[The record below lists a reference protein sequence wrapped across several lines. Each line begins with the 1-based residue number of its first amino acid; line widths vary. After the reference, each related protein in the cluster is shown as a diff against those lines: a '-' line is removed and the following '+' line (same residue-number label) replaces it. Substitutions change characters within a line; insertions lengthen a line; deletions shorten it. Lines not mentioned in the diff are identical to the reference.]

1 MIRGRAPRTRPS
13 PPPPLLPLL
22 SLSLLLLSP
31 TVRGDCGPP
40 PDIPNARPILG
51 RHSKFAEQSK
61 VAYSCNNGFKQVPD
75 KSNIV
80 VCLEN
85 GQWSSHE
92 TFCEKSC
99 VAPERLSFASLKKE
113 YLNMNFFPVGTIVE
127 YECRPGFRKQPPLPG
142 KSTCLE
148 DLVWSPVAQFCKKK
162 SCPNPKDLDN
172 GHINIPTGILFGSE
186 INFSCNPGY
195 RLVGVS
201 STFCSVTGNTVD
213 WDDEFPV
220 CTEIHC
226 PEPPKINNG
235 IMRGESDSYTYSQ
248 VVTYS
253 CDKGFILVGNASIYC
268 TVSKSDVGQWS
279 SPPPRCIEKSKV
291 PTKKPTI
298 NVPSTGTPSTPQKPT
313 TESVPNPGDQPTPQ
327 KPSTVKVSAT
337 QHVPVT
343 KTTVRHPI
351 RTSTD
356 KGEPNTGGDR
366 YIYGKFDSQ
375 GVRRNCHHC
384 GKHSP
389 HFWKRILSYNCLRKT
404 IKMQCFWAP
413 KGRWVN
419 PFNPLVLWT
428 PLGVQYAPSYSQQ
441 CSCSQ
446 GVLGQLQVIWP
457 ISQVALSA
465 RCVSRSL

>member
-61 VAYSCNNGFKQVPD
+61 VTYSCSNGFKQIPD

-85 GQWSSHE
+85 
-92 TFCEKSC
+92 SC
-99 VAPERLSFASLKKE
+99 FSIVMLTLLESCDAPERLSFASLKKE

-127 YECRPGFRKQPPLPG
+127 YECRPGFRKQPQLPG

-148 DLVWSPVAQFCKKK
+148 NLVWSPVAQFCKKK
-162 SCPNPKDLDN
+162 SCPNPKDLNN

-235 IMRGESDSYTYSQ
+235 VMRGESDFYTYSQ

-279 SPPPRCIEKSKV
+279 SPPPQCIEKSKV

-298 NVPSTGTPSTPQKPT
+298 NVPSTRVPAMPQKPT
-313 TESVPNPGDQPTPQ
+313 RVHVLSTRVPPMSQKPSMVNVPDTRVSPKPQ
-327 KPSTVKVSAT
+327 KPTKANIPAT
-337 QHVPVT
+337 PNVPVT
-343 KTTVRHPI
+343 KTTVRHPT
-351 RTSTD
+351 RTSSN
-356 KGEPNTGGDR
+356 KGEPNSGGDHF
-366 YIYGKFDSQ
+366 IYGHTCLITLT
-375 GVRRNCHHC
+375 VLRAM
-384 GKHSP
+384 
-389 HFWKRILSYNCLRKT
+389 LSL
-404 IKMQCFWAP
+404 I
-413 KGRWVN
+413 G
-419 PFNPLVLWT
+419 
-428 PLGVQYAPSYSQQ
+428 
-441 CSCSQ
+441 
-446 GVLGQLQVIWP
+446 
-457 ISQVALSA
+457 
-465 RCVSRSL
+465 

>member
-142 KSTCLE
+142 KATCLE

-356 KGEPNTGGDR
+356 KGEPNTGQWILTYMFNNLDSFACDAITHWLLDIANEELR
-366 YIYGKFDSQ
+366 RKYIKLLI
-375 GVRRNCHHC
+375 
-384 GKHSP
+384 
-389 HFWKRILSYNCLRKT
+389 IL
-404 IKMQCFWAP
+404 
-413 KGRWVN
+413 
-419 PFNPLVLWT
+419 LV
-428 PLGVQYAPSYSQQ
+428 
-441 CSCSQ
+441 C
-446 GVLGQLQVIWP
+446 
-457 ISQVALSA
+457 
-465 RCVSRSL
+465 

>member
-1 MIRGRAPRTRPS
+1 MVSSTWGYDPRAGAGDLVITTTAAGAVTIAV
-13 PPPPLLPLL
+13 LLFQ
-22 SLSLLLLSP
+22 
-31 TVRGDCGPP
+31 TVCGDCGPP

-99 VAPERLSFASLKKE
+99 DTPERLSFASLKKE
-113 YLNMNFFPVGTIVE
+113 YFNMNFFPVGTIVE
-127 YECRPGFRKQPPLPG
+127 YECRPGFRKQPSLSG

-195 RLVGVS
+195 RLVGITS
-201 STFCSVTGNTVD
+201 ILCTITGNAVD

-220 CTEIHC
+220 CTEIFC
-226 PEPPKINNG
+226 PDPPKINDG
-235 IMRGESDSYTYSQ
+235 IMRGESDSYKYSQ
-248 VVTYS
+248 VVIYS
-253 CDKGFILVGNASIYC
+253 CDKGFILFGNSTIYC

-279 SPPPRCIEKSKV
+279 SPPPQCIEESKV
-291 PTKKPTI
+291 PIKKPVV
-298 NVPSTGTPSTPQKPT
+298 NVPSTGIPSTPQKPT

-327 KPSTVKVSAT
+327 KPSTVKVPAT
-337 QHVPVT
+337 QHEPD
-343 KTTVRHPI
+343 TTT

-356 KGEPNTGGDR
+356 KGESNSGGDR
-366 YIYGKFDSQ
+366 YIYGFVAVIAMIDSLII
-375 GVRRNCHHC
+375 V
-384 GKHSP
+384 KTL
-389 HFWKRILSYNCLRKT
+389 WTILSPNRRSDFQGKERKD
-404 IKMQCFWAP
+404 
-413 KGRWVN
+413 
-419 PFNPLVLWT
+419 
-428 PLGVQYAPSYSQQ
+428 
-441 CSCSQ
+441 
-446 GVLGQLQVIWP
+446 
-457 ISQVALSA
+457 
-465 RCVSRSL
+465 VSK